1 MPWSWRFPLWFS
13 WSDQPPILPFYVS
26 LLACFLLCF
35 CFLSSFLSFQPPFF
49 LLPPFLPGFLVS
61 LLPCLLPFFLTTSG
75 AGSCTLVALFL
86 SKHSEHPRIMQ
97 IISMRLTV
105 AANEF
110 SDRRPWKKNIN
121 KEQLGRKKQKAASR
135 PRVESTRNW
144 SCHCVLGMSVT
155 IQ

>member
-110 SDRRPWKKNIN
+110 LTDGLGKKTSTKNSSAAKNRRPRP
-121 KEQLGRKKQKAASR
+121 GHASSR
-135 PRVESTRNW
+135 LETDRATAFW
-144 SCHCVLGMSVT
+144 GC
-155 IQ
+155 Q